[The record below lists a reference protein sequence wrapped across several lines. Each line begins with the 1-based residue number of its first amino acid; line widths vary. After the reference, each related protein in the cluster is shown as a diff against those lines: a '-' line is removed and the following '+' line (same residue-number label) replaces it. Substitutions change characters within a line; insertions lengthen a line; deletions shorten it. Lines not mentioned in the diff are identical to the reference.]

1 MLGLILL
8 PALSLPIATQT
19 LPAAPVI
26 VVPPVVL
33 NAPGA
38 FYRNP
43 FVCTS
48 PDGAVAIVAEE
59 GKTAPR
65 RLALAELSALEPGGF
80 SVLEFSAKGGDC
92 ANPAAAYDASG
103 TLHLV
108 WSERRAGCFA
118 VRYARRSPQREWH
131 DEGIVSVTPE
141 VDCEFP
147 QVACD
152 RSGRVWMAWQAGRA
166 TRYSIWLAWRD
177 GVSSGVL
184 DVTGAR
190 GDHHNLYPQLFP
202 DTPYPVVWYEEVGNS
217 FQLRAAV
224 VSASAA
230 RFDVVTPL
238 EFERL
243 DANQMPWLFQA
254 PSGMLAGVWTDLIAN
269 RVRVLAGFQGPAT
282 RGEGVVA
289 DTTDAGDAV
298 SPGAVSV
305 GEDTVALA
313 WTLRDSGGASV
324 WVGTLRGPWQ
334 VGASLALPLPADSA
348 FSRPRLAV
356 TADRLVH
363 CVWYSDALRGGT
375 GSVHYAAV
383 RY

>member
-1 MLGLILL
+1 MLLLVFL
-8 PALSLPIATQT
+8 PALSLPVAPQT
-19 LPAAPVI
+19 APPAPVI
-26 VVPPVVL
+26 VVPPVML
-33 NAPGA
+33 NAPGT

-43 FVCTS
+43 FICAAS
-48 PDGAVAIVAEE
+48 NGAVAIVAES
-59 GKTAPR
+59 GRTAPR
-65 RLALAELSALEPGGF
+65 RLALAELSAVETGRF
-80 SVLEFSAKGGDC
+80 SPLDFSNEGDC

-108 WSERRAGCFA
+108 WSEKRAGCFA
-118 VRYARRSPQREWH
+118 VRYARRSPQRDWH
-131 DEGIVSVTPE
+131 DAGILSATPD

-177 GVSSGVL
+177 AVSSGVL

-224 VSASAA
+224 VSPAQA

-254 PSGMLAGVWTDLIAN
+254 PSGMLGGVWTDLIAN
-269 RVRVLAGFQGPAT
+269 RVRVLAGLQGPAT

-289 DTTDAGDAV
+289 DTTDAGDAA
-298 SPGAVSV
+298 SPSAVSV
-305 GEDTVALA
+305 GEETVALA
-313 WTLRDSGGASV
+313 WTLRQAGGASV
-324 WVGTLRGPWQ
+324 WVGALCGPSQ
-334 VGASLALPLPADSA
+334 VGLSQALPLPTDSA
-348 FSRPRLAV
+348 FSRPRLAA
-356 TADRLVH
+356 TAGRLVH
-363 CVWYSDALRGGT
+363 CVWYSDSARGGT